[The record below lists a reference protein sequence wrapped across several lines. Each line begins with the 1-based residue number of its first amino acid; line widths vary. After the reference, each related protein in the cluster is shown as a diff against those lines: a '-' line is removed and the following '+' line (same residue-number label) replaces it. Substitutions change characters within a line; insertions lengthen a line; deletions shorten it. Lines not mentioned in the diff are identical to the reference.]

1 MTVITEGKAKIGTYE
16 GKISKKLPV
25 FYNPVMKNNRDISIL
40 LLNCVDKKDMRIGLP
55 MEASGLRGIRFF
67 LELEKGKIDEIWM
80 NDLSEKAVEDMRQN
94 LKSNGIDS
102 KKIIISQK
110 DANLFLLES
119 NGFDYIDIDP
129 FGTPNPFLDS
139 AVKRIGREGI
149 LAVTATDTAPL
160 AGTFPKTCVR
170 KYWAV
175 PSRTEVMHEIGL
187 RILIR
192 KVQLVGAQFEKALV
206 PIFSYF
212 KDHYFRVFF
221 RCEKGKKKCD
231 EVLLQHGIAKSAGP
245 MWLGQL
251 YDKKLARKMFK
262 QNKEGDIF
270 NFLNIISEEA
280 QIDTVGFYDI
290 HVFCKRNKVKS
301 LPKIDPLISEIKKK
315 GFKASRT
322 HFRPNSIRSSIP
334 EKELIKLILN

>member
-1 MTVITEGKAKIGTYE
+1 MTQITEGKAKIGTYD

-25 FYNPVMKNNRDISIL
+25 FYNPVMKNNRDISVL
-40 LLNCVDKKDMRIGLP
+40 LLNCVDKKNMRIALP

-67 LELEKGKIDEIWM
+67 LELKAGKIDEIWM
-80 NDLSEKAVEDMRQN
+80 NDLSEKAVEDMKMNLEQN
-94 LKSNGIDS
+94 EISS

-119 NGFDYIDIDP
+119 TGFDYIDIDP

-139 AVKRIGREGI
+139 AVKRIGRDGI

-175 PSRTEVMHEIGL
+175 PLRTELMHEIGI

-192 KVQLVGAQFEKALV
+192 KVQLIGAQFEKALV

-221 RCEKGKKKCD
+221 RCEKGKQRCD
-231 EVLLQHGIAKSAGP
+231 ETLLQHGIVKGAGP

-251 YDKKLARKMFK
+251 YDKKLARKICM
-262 QNKEGDIF
+262 QNKSGDMF
-270 NFLNIISEEA
+270 TFLNIIADEA
-280 QIDTVGFYDI
+280 QIGTVGFYDI
-290 HVFCKRNKVKS
+290 HMLCKRHKIKD

-315 GFKASRT
+315 GFLASRT
-322 HFRPNSIRSSIP
+322 HFRPNSIRSDIP
-334 EKELIKLILN
+334 EKELLVLLN